1 MMKKLL
7 ISLLAVLLTAIVSY
21 GQYAPV
27 QDQSSDYTMTDEYRH
42 AKALYTGGIIAASV
56 GAVVN
61 IAGNVICVIEQN
73 RYTNSNATSGSLE
86 EIYQLNQE
94 AKEQP
99 GYRCGQVIE
108 IAGFAGVLVGGC
120 WILSDSRLRQGLKRW
135 MNYESGRQVAVLPAI
150 VLVQGNRTKVPVF
163 GFLFFQAAIGIGC
176 VEFCKRI
183 QRADVLILGNKCR
196 HSCGLSCKDQVE
208 VLLSNLRSHF
218 FTSFTSMNRRT
229 LRDSS
234 VWNTIWS
241 MSLYV
246 LSSAISSCL
255 LKSPCS

>member
-99 GYRCGQVIE
+99 GYRCGQVME
-108 IAGFAGVLVGGC
+108 IAGFAGVLVGGG
-120 WILSDSRLRQGLKRW
+120 IALYGAGK
-135 MNYESGRQVAVLPAI
+135 MKKIKNA
-150 VLVQGNRTKVPVF
+150 QGNTVAIIGYGATSYGV
-163 GFLFFQAAIGIGC
+163 GF
-176 VEFCKRI
+176 
-183 QRADVLILGNKCR
+183 
-196 HSCGLSCKDQVE
+196 
-208 VLLSNLRSHF
+208 
-218 FTSFTSMNRRT
+218 
-229 LRDSS
+229 
-234 VWNTIWS
+234 
-241 MSLYV
+241 SL
-246 LSSAISSCL
+246 AF
-255 LKSPCS
+255 